1 MNLIFF
7 TAALSGLIHILFFL
21 LESIFF
27 SNHRVYKNI
36 FQMTEQEMTHT
47 KLIFF
52 NQGFYNLFL
61 AAGTF
66 LGIYDSIKSGTLDLV
81 LYTSSFMLGASIV
94 LFLSKRK
101 LYKGALLQGLI
112 PLLTILLIIFKS

>member
-1 MNLIFF
+1 
-7 TAALSGLIHILFFL
+7 
-21 LESIFF
+21 
-27 SNHRVYKNI
+27 
-36 FQMTEQEMTHT
+36 MTEQEMTHT